1 MRYSILIFSILILL
15 PCYNYAQEKI
25 AEHKSDYA
33 ELLTKLDEELDS
45 LSIFL
50 LLDSLLLSEMTMPSD
65 LILRF
70 GYNNNV
76 VNAGRTYGI
85 NQQGLSGG
93 ITYYHKSGFYGDLS
107 GYGSNAFDPKYN
119 LTMASVG
126 YLGMAKSRWTYSA
139 NYERYLYNI
148 NQDNAVF
155 SNLLT
160 NTAGIAVGY
169 LLPHFS
175 FNLDYSLLFGSGTA
189 HRIMGSA
196 MGNWSTKNIWIFDRI
211 SFMPGAS
218 MMIGSEQVIV
228 RFTEQIKE
236 DIRLADAL
244 EGVTLTPTERYGLM
258 RIRQRLLE
266 GEITKLEAD
275 QRLVFLLRN
284 NPDAIS
290 NLTEYVI
297 ESKKSTGIM
306 NYSVN
311 IPVRFTIKKF
321 ALTLDYIYSIPVS
334 LPSETFEVS
343 PVGFFSASVN
353 YRFSFR

>member
-1 MRYSILIFSILILL
+1 MRYSIIILSVLILL
-15 PCYNYAQEKI
+15 PCYSYAQEKT
-25 AEHKSDYA
+25 ADHETDYA
-33 ELLTKLDEELDS
+33 ALLAQLDEELDS

-50 LLDSLLLSEMTMPSD
+50 LLDSLLFSEITMPSD
-65 LILRF
+65 LIVRF

-107 GYGSNAFDPKYN
+107 GFGSNAFNPKYN
-119 LTMASVG
+119 LTMASIG
-126 YLGMAKSRWTYSA
+126 YLGMVKSRWTYA
-139 NYERYLYNI
+139 LNYEKYFYNI
-148 NQDNAVF
+148 DQENVIF

-160 NTAGIAVGY
+160 NAAGLTAGY
-169 LLPHFS
+169 LRPHLS

-189 HRIMGSA
+189 HRILGNV
-196 MGNWSTKNIWIFDRI
+196 MGNWSIKNKWFFDRI
-211 SFMPGAS
+211 SFLPGAS

-228 RFTEQIKE
+228 RFSEQIKE

-244 EGVTLTPTERYGLM
+244 EGVSLTPTEKYGLM
-258 RIRQRLLE
+258 RIRRRLLA
-266 GEITKLEAD
+266 GEISKEEAD
-275 QRLVFLLRN
+275 QRVVFLLRN

-290 NLTEYVI
+290 NLTEYAI
-297 ESKKSTGIM
+297 ETKKSTGIM
-306 NYSVN
+306 NYTVN
-311 IPVRFTIKKF
+311 FPVRFTIKNF

-343 PVGFFSASVN
+343 PLGFFSASVN